1 MKTTLIT
8 AALLGM
14 FILPAHAADTTLNP
28 GDAGQGI
35 EQKRTEFIQHIEE
48 RIANSRL
55 ELTCVQTAATVNDLQ
70 ACREKYRPQQ
80 KLARH
85 DRNQQP

>member
-1 MKTTLIT
+1 MKTVLIA

-14 FILPAHAADTTLNP
+14 FILPAHA
-28 GDAGQGI
+28 GDNTSSPKGDSQGI
-35 EQKRTEFIQHIEE
+35 EEKRTEFIAHIEE

-70 ACREKYRPQQ
+70 ACREKYRPAQ
-80 KLARH
+80 KFARH
-85 DRNQQP
+85 DRNPRP